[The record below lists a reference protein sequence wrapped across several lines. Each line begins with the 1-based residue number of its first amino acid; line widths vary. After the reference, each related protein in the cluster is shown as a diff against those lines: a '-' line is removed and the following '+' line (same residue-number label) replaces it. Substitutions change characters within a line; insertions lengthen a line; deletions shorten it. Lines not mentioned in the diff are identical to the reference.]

1 MQVID
6 TTCRLPFERSHNS
19 DNLKLLNQYIDDLAA
34 EVNPTP
40 VTISFWVRGELQLE
54 LIDARLNGSL
64 AGLYHAF
71 GEITDEE
78 LKEWDASHPAGL
90 APDDTNFLQWLH
102 ETVQDAVACAD
113 EHEQRK
119 KLVRELK
126 ATVEFKYGLQVRSFK
141 CIFSS
146 VDTI

>member
-1 MQVID
+1 M
-6 TTCRLPFERSHNS
+6 
-19 DNLKLLNQYIDDLAA
+19 NQYIDDLAA
-34 EVNPTP
+34 EFNPTP
-40 VTISFWVRGELQLE
+40 VTVSFWVRGELQLE
-54 LIDARLNGSL
+54 LIDARLSGSL

-78 LKEWDASHPAGL
+78 LQEWNESHPSGL
-90 APDDTNFLQWLH
+90 SPDDTNFLQWLH

-126 ATVEFKYGLQVRSFK
+126 ATIEFKYGLQVCTRDISFAD
-141 CIFSS
+141 SRHS
-146 VDTI
+146 